1 MMPSCIEGYISFD
14 NLENLCP
21 YHKIISDF
29 RKDNKKA
36 GHMEYSK
43 AELDKYL
50 TQLQEKD
57 TFDSVEEQL
66 TGLSEELGVETIL
79 PEKIASLQ
87 AQVEELTKYKWLL
100 EFSGR
105 DTLAPFDREAKIIK
119 ISGVGKKYFYGRL
132 TTYGNER
139 STFQV

>member
-1 MMPSCIEGYISFD
+1 MSYIYSRSRKQLMMSSCIEGYISFD

-57 TFDSVEEQL
+57 IFDSVEEQL

-87 AQVEELTKYKWLL
+87 AQVEDLTKYKQLL
-100 EFSGR
+100 KNSGR
-105 DTLAPFDREAKIIK
+105 DTSDPFDSEIKIIK
-119 ISGVGKKYFYGRL
+119 TSGLGKKYFYR
-132 TTYGNER
+132 R
-139 STFQV
+139 

>member
-1 MMPSCIEGYISFD
+1 
-14 NLENLCP
+14 
-21 YHKIISDF
+21 
-29 RKDNKKA
+29 
-36 GHMEYSK
+36 MEYSK

-79 PEKIASLQ
+79 PEKIPSIQ

-105 DTLAPFDREAKIIK
+105 DTLAPFDPEIKIIK
-119 ISGVGKKYFYGRL
+119 TSGLGKKYFYR
-132 TTYGNER
+132 R
-139 STFQV
+139 